1 MQRRSG
7 HDGHYRELVRG
18 WFRGKTL
25 NQLAYERSW
34 FRQGFGIGYA
44 VYPGDRVFWKLMGVR
59 AQAPDACLPLD
70 PDPRLLHKRTH
81 DSIQSR
87 AGNPEQMPE
96 GRTRENKGNLVRR
109 SMA

>member
-34 FRQGFGIGYA
+34 FRQGLGIGYA
-44 VYPGDRVFWKLMGVR
+44 VYPGDRVFWKLTGVG
-59 AQAPDACLPLD
+59 AHAPKSRDARVT
-70 PDPRLLHKRTH
+70 PRRLRQKRMPHSKVETG
-81 DSIQSR
+81 R
-87 AGNPEQMPE
+87 NPRRLFRDRWFLQ
-96 GRTRENKGNLVRR
+96 RTR
-109 SMA
+109 